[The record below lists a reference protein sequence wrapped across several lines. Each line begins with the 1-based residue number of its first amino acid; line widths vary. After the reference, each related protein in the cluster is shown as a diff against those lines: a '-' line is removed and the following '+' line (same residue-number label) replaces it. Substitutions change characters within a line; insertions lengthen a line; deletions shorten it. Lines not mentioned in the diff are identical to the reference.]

1 MFTIRSATD
10 PLNEE
15 YDMVSTPAPVSEG
28 RFARLLRTQGISRP
42 IAWGFVAVTIFMVG
56 DGIEAGFLSPYLDE
70 LGFSNGDIALLF
82 SVYGIVVAVAA
93 WLSGALAEAWG
104 PKRVMMLGF
113 GIWFVFEIVFLLL
126 GVMQQNFAV
135 MLLAFGIRGL
145 GYPMFSYGFLVWVT
159 MGTPEPV
166 MGRAVGWYW
175 FFSTLGLGV
184 ISSYFAGAVIGPLG
198 ELGTLWTSLAFV
210 TVGGLMVAFLL
221 RNPVREPV
229 TLSNSV
235 RGVVS
240 SITIV
245 GSRPKVGIGGVV
257 RIINTLSFYAFVV
270 FLSTYMVRE
279 IGFTQ
284 GQWQV
289 IWGTMLAA
297 NVAANLISGYLS
309 DWIGRINVIAWAGGI
324 GCFATVLALF
334 YVPTALGPA
343 FGVTLVIG
351 IFYGLALGMFV
362 PLSAVVPL
370 LAPRNKAAAV
380 AILNLGAGL
389 SQFAGPVIA
398 GLVTPLG
405 VQGTVWI
412 IASFYLVG
420 FVLTFFLRQND
431 AERDEARAI
440 SEEEAAL
447 VAAV

>member
-1 MFTIRSATD
+1 
-10 PLNEE
+10 
-15 YDMVSTPAPVSEG
+15 MVSTPAPVSEG
-28 RFARLLRTQGISRP
+28 RFARLLRTQGIARP
-42 IAWGFVAVTIFMVG
+42 IAWGFLAVTIFMVG

-70 LGFSNGDIALLF
+70 LGFSETNVALLW

-113 GIWFVFEIVFLLL
+113 GIWFVFEIVFLVF
-126 GVMQQNFAV
+126 GVAQQNFTV
-135 MLLAFGIRGL
+135 MLLAFGVRGL

-159 MGTPEPV
+159 MDTPEEF

-184 ISSYFAGAVIGPLG
+184 VSSYFAGAVIGTIG
-198 ELGTLWTSLAFV
+198 ELATLWTSLAFV

-221 RNPVREPV
+221 RNPVRDRV
-229 TLSNSV
+229 TLSSSV

-240 SITIV
+240 SVTII
-245 GSRPKVGIGGVV
+245 GTRPKVGIGGAV
-257 RIINTLSFYAFVV
+257 RLINTLSFYAFVV

-279 IGFTQ
+279 VGFSQT
-284 GQWQV
+284 QWQV

-334 YVPTALGPA
+334 YVPTAIGPA
-343 FGVTLVIG
+343 FGVTMAIG
-351 IFYGLALGMFV
+351 IVYGLALGMFV

-398 GLVTPLG
+398 GLVTPIG
-405 VQGTVWI
+405 IQATVWI
-412 IASFYLVG
+412 IASLYLVG
-420 FVLTFFLRQND
+420 FVLTFFLRQSP
-431 AERDEARAI
+431 AEREEAREI
-440 SEEEAAL
+440 SDEQATLASAA
-447 VAAV
+447 A

>member
-1 MFTIRSATD
+1 
-10 PLNEE
+10 
-15 YDMVSTPAPVSEG
+15 MVSTPAPVSEG
-28 RFARLLRTQGISRP
+28 RFARLLRTQGIARP
-42 IAWGFVAVTIFMVG
+42 IAWGFLAVTIFMVG

-70 LGFSNGDIALLF
+70 LGFSETNVALLW

-113 GIWFVFEIVFLLL
+113 GIWFVFEIVFLVF
-126 GVMQQNFAV
+126 GVAQQNFTV
-135 MLLAFGIRGL
+135 MLLAFGVRGL

-159 MGTPEPV
+159 MDTPEEF

-184 ISSYFAGAVIGPLG
+184 VSSYFAGAVIGTIG
-198 ELGTLWTSLAFV
+198 ELATLWTSLAFV

-221 RNPVREPV
+221 RNPVRDRV
-229 TLSNSV
+229 TLSSSV

-240 SITIV
+240 SVTII
-245 GSRPKVGIGGVV
+245 GTRPKVGIGGAV
-257 RIINTLSFYAFVV
+257 RLINTLSFYAFVV

-279 IGFTQ
+279 VGFSQT
-284 GQWQV
+284 QWQV

-334 YVPTALGPA
+334 YVPTAIGPA
-343 FGVTLVIG
+343 FGVTMAIG
-351 IFYGLALGMFV
+351 IVYGLALGMFV

-398 GLVTPLG
+398 GLVTPIG
-405 VQGTVWI
+405 IQATVWI
-412 IASFYLVG
+412 IASLYLVG
-420 FVLTFFLRQND
+420 FVLTFFLRQSP
-431 AERDEARAI
+431 AEREEARQI
-440 SEEEAAL
+440 SDEQATLASAA
-447 VAAV
+447 A

>member
-1 MFTIRSATD
+1 MTAT
-10 PLNEE
+10 
-15 YDMVSTPAPVSEG
+15 TAPATEG
-28 RFARLLRTQGISRP
+28 RLERVLRKQGIAKP
-42 IAWGFVAVTIFMVG
+42 IAWGFVAVTLFMVG

-70 LGFSNGDIALLF
+70 LGFTGGQVALLW

-113 GIWFVFEIVFLLL
+113 GIWVVFEVVFLLL

-135 MLLAFGIRGL
+135 MVIAFGIRGL

-159 MGTPEPV
+159 MDTPEEF

-184 ISSYFAGAVIGPLG
+184 ISSYFAGAVIGAIG
-198 ELGTLWTSLAFV
+198 ELATLWTSLAFIAA
-210 TVGGLMVAFLL
+210 GGLMIAFLL
-221 RNPVREPV
+221 RNPARERV
-229 TLSNSV
+229 TLGASM

-240 SITIV
+240 SVTIV
-245 GSRPKVGIGGVV
+245 ASKPKVGIGGVV
-257 RIINTLSFYAFVV
+257 RLINTLSFYAFVV

-279 IGFTQ
+279 VGFTQ
-284 GQWQV
+284 TQWQV

-309 DWIGRINVIAWAGGI
+309 DWIGRVNVIAWAGGI
-324 GCFATVLALF
+324 GCFATVLGLF
-334 YVPTALGPA
+334 YIPTALGPA
-343 FGVTLVIG
+343 FALTMAIG
-351 IFYGLALGMFV
+351 IAYGLALGMFV

-389 SQFAGPVIA
+389 SQFVGPLIA
-398 GLVTPLG
+398 GLVGPIG
-405 VQGTVWI
+405 IQATVWI
-412 IASFYLVG
+412 IAALYLVG
-420 FVLTFFLRQND
+420 FALTFLLRQSD
-431 AERDEARAI
+431 EERAEARAI
-440 SEEEAAL
+440 TDEDAAL
-447 VAAV
+447 AAARA

>member
-1 MFTIRSATD
+1 
-10 PLNEE
+10 
-15 YDMVSTPAPVSEG
+15 MVSTPAPVSEG

-70 LGFSNGDIALLF
+70 LGFSNTDIALLF

-113 GIWFVFEIVFLLL
+113 AIWFVFEVVFLLL
-126 GVMQQNFAV
+126 GVMQQNFTV

-184 ISSYFAGAVIGPLG
+184 ISSYFAGAVIGVLG

-229 TLSNSV
+229 TLSNSI

-240 SITIV
+240 SVTIV

-257 RIINTLSFYAFVV
+257 RLINTLSFYAFVV

-284 GQWQV
+284 SQWQV

-324 GCFATVLALF
+324 GCFATVLGLF

-343 FGVTLVIG
+343 FGITLGIG
-351 IFYGLALGMFV
+351 ILYGLALGMFV

-389 SQFAGPVIA
+389 SQFVGPVIA
-398 GLVTPLG
+398 GLVTPIG
-405 VQGTVWI
+405 IQATVWI
-412 IASFYLVG
+412 IASLYLVG
-420 FVLTFFLRQND
+420 FVLTFLLKQTP
-431 AERDEARAI
+431 AEHEEARRI
-440 SEEEAAL
+440 TDEETALTNAA
-447 VAAV
+447 A